1 KKRWKSSRACTPKQR
16 RSPMSEPEME
26 QLPPDNASPQGDQE
40 EEISWADAMEDLERQ
55 KQMIRDQAK
64 VPGYPAAPESSASK
78 PSLSPGSELPNL
90 QFILD
95 IPLQVTVELGRK
107 RLLVHD
113 LLQLSQG
120 SVIELTKQIGEPF
133 EVLINQ
139 KLIAR
144 GEIVVINDKFGVR
157 ITDIISP
164 MERVQQLQWG
174 QGKEEAMG
182 RGGVVGACMLCLLIG
197 GVTVSQAAE
206 PAAPTPAAQSM
217 PQPPNGERFL
227 QNVISQSIGQGN
239 SAPV

>member
-1 KKRWKSSRACTPKQR
+1 
-16 RSPMSEPEME
+16 
-26 QLPPDNASPQGDQE
+26 
-40 EEISWADAMEDLERQ
+40 
-55 KQMIRDQAK
+55 
-64 VPGYPAAPESSASK
+64 
-78 PSLSPGSELPNL
+78 L

-164 MERVQQLQWG
+164 LERVQQLQ
-174 QGKEEAMG
+174 
-182 RGGVVGACMLCLLIG
+182 
-197 GVTVSQAAE
+197 
-206 PAAPTPAAQSM
+206 
-217 PQPPNGERFL
+217 
-227 QNVISQSIGQGN
+227 
-239 SAPV
+239 

>member
-1 KKRWKSSRACTPKQR
+1 
-16 RSPMSEPEME
+16 MSEPEVE
-26 QLPPDNASPQGDQE
+26 QLPPDHAPQQGDQE
-40 EEISWADAMEDLERQ
+40 EESSWADAMEDLERQ
-55 KQMIRDQAK
+55 KQMIQDQAK
-64 VPGYPAAPESSASK
+64 AQTRSAAPDSSTSK
-78 PSLSPGSELPNL
+78 LSPSPGPELPNL

-95 IPLQVTVELGRK
+95 IPLLVTVELGRK

-164 MERVQQLQWG
+164 LERVQQLQ
-174 QGKEEAMG
+174 
-182 RGGVVGACMLCLLIG
+182 
-197 GVTVSQAAE
+197 
-206 PAAPTPAAQSM
+206 
-217 PQPPNGERFL
+217 
-227 QNVISQSIGQGN
+227 
-239 SAPV
+239 

>member
-1 KKRWKSSRACTPKQR
+1 
-16 RSPMSEPEME
+16 MSESEME
-26 QLPPDNASPQGDQE
+26 QLPPDNAPQQGDQQ

-55 KQMIRDQAK
+55 KQMIQDQAQTHP
-64 VPGYPAAPESSASK
+64 VALESS
-78 PSLSPGSELPNL
+78 PSQPSPSPSHELPNL

-95 IPLQVTVELGRK
+95 IPLLVTVELGRK

-120 SVIELTKQIGEPF
+120 SVIELAKQIGEPF

-164 MERVQQLQWG
+164 LERVQQLQ
-174 QGKEEAMG
+174 
-182 RGGVVGACMLCLLIG
+182 
-197 GVTVSQAAE
+197 
-206 PAAPTPAAQSM
+206 
-217 PQPPNGERFL
+217 
-227 QNVISQSIGQGN
+227 
-239 SAPV
+239 

>member
-1 KKRWKSSRACTPKQR
+1 
-16 RSPMSEPEME
+16 MSEPEME
-26 QLPPDNASPQGDQE
+26 QLPPDHAPQQGDQE
-40 EEISWADAMEDLERQ
+40 EGSSWADAMEDLERQ
-55 KQMIRDQAK
+55 KQMIQDQTKAQAR
-64 VPGYPAAPESSASK
+64 PAAPESSMSK
-78 PSLSPGSELPNL
+78 SSPSPGLELPNL

-95 IPLQVTVELGRK
+95 IPLLVTVELGRK

-164 MERVQQLQWG
+164 LERVQQLQ
-174 QGKEEAMG
+174 
-182 RGGVVGACMLCLLIG
+182 
-197 GVTVSQAAE
+197 
-206 PAAPTPAAQSM
+206 
-217 PQPPNGERFL
+217 
-227 QNVISQSIGQGN
+227 
-239 SAPV
+239 

>member
-1 KKRWKSSRACTPKQR
+1 
-16 RSPMSEPEME
+16 MSESTME
-26 QLPPDNASPQGDQE
+26 SQDGQAQTPPADE
-40 EEISWADAMEDLERQ
+40 EVSWADAMQDLERQ
-55 KQMIRDQAK
+55 KEMIRAEAEGKDAMQSLVGTVASDK
-64 VPGYPAAPESSASK
+64 KASPAA
-78 PSLSPGSELPNL
+78 GSELPNL

-120 SVIELTKQIGEPF
+120 SVIELSKQIGEPF

-164 MERVQQLQWG
+164 MERVQQLQ
-174 QGKEEAMG
+174 
-182 RGGVVGACMLCLLIG
+182 
-197 GVTVSQAAE
+197 
-206 PAAPTPAAQSM
+206 
-217 PQPPNGERFL
+217 
-227 QNVISQSIGQGN
+227 
-239 SAPV
+239 

>member
-1 KKRWKSSRACTPKQR
+1 
-16 RSPMSEPEME
+16 MSEPELAQ
-26 QLPPDNASPQGDQE
+26 QLPNSATQGDE
-40 EEISWADAMEDLERQ
+40 PEKEISWADAMEDLERQ
-55 KQMIRDQAK
+55 KQLIQEQAK
-64 VPGYPAAPESSASK
+64 AQAPSAASVVSAPK
-78 PSLSPGSELPNL
+78 PSPRPGAELPNL

-164 MERVQQLQWG
+164 MERVQQLQ
-174 QGKEEAMG
+174 
-182 RGGVVGACMLCLLIG
+182 
-197 GVTVSQAAE
+197 
-206 PAAPTPAAQSM
+206 
-217 PQPPNGERFL
+217 
-227 QNVISQSIGQGN
+227 
-239 SAPV
+239 

>member
-1 KKRWKSSRACTPKQR
+1 
-16 RSPMSEPEME
+16 MSEPETE
-26 QLPPDNASPQGDQE
+26 QLPPANTSQLDAQE
-40 EEISWADAMEDLERQ
+40 EEISWTDAMEDLERQ
-55 KQMIRDQAK
+55 KQLIQEQATAQTR
-64 VPGYPAAPESSASK
+64 PIAPESSALK
-78 PSLSPGSELPNL
+78 LSPSPGPELPNL

-120 SVIELTKQIGEPF
+120 SVIELSKQIGEPF

-164 MERVQQLQWG
+164 LERVQQLQ
-174 QGKEEAMG
+174 
-182 RGGVVGACMLCLLIG
+182 
-197 GVTVSQAAE
+197 
-206 PAAPTPAAQSM
+206 
-217 PQPPNGERFL
+217 
-227 QNVISQSIGQGN
+227 
-239 SAPV
+239 

>member
-1 KKRWKSSRACTPKQR
+1 
-16 RSPMSEPEME
+16 MSEPEME
-26 QLPPDNASPQGDQE
+26 QLPPDNAPQQGDQQ

-55 KQMIRDQAK
+55 KQMIQDQAQAQTR
-64 VPGYPAAPESSASK
+64 PAALESSASK
-78 PSLSPGSELPNL
+78 PSPSPSYELPNL

-95 IPLQVTVELGRK
+95 IPLLVTVELGRK

-120 SVIELTKQIGEPF
+120 SVIELAKQIGEPF

-164 MERVQQLQWG
+164 LERVQQLQ
-174 QGKEEAMG
+174 
-182 RGGVVGACMLCLLIG
+182 
-197 GVTVSQAAE
+197 
-206 PAAPTPAAQSM
+206 
-217 PQPPNGERFL
+217 
-227 QNVISQSIGQGN
+227 
-239 SAPV
+239 

>member
-1 KKRWKSSRACTPKQR
+1 
-16 RSPMSEPEME
+16 MSEPEME
-26 QLPPDNASPQGDQE
+26 QRPPDNAPQQGEPE
-40 EEISWADAMEDLERQ
+40 EEISWAEAMEDLERQ
-55 KQMIRDQAK
+55 KQMIRDQAQ
-64 VPGYPAAPESSASK
+64 PQGRPAAPESSASR
-78 PSLSPGSELPNL
+78 PSPSPGPELPNL

-164 MERVQQLQWG
+164 MERVQQLQ
-174 QGKEEAMG
+174 
-182 RGGVVGACMLCLLIG
+182 
-197 GVTVSQAAE
+197 
-206 PAAPTPAAQSM
+206 
-217 PQPPNGERFL
+217 
-227 QNVISQSIGQGN
+227 
-239 SAPV
+239 

>member
-1 KKRWKSSRACTPKQR
+1 
-16 RSPMSEPEME
+16 MSEPEME
-26 QLPPDNASPQGDQE
+26 QLPPNNAPQEDDQE

-55 KQMIRDQAK
+55 KQMIQEQAK
-64 VPGYPAAPESSASK
+64 AQALPAALEVSASK
-78 PSLSPGSELPNL
+78 PAPSPGSEIPNL

-164 MERVQQLQWG
+164 MERVQQLQ
-174 QGKEEAMG
+174 
-182 RGGVVGACMLCLLIG
+182 
-197 GVTVSQAAE
+197 
-206 PAAPTPAAQSM
+206 
-217 PQPPNGERFL
+217 
-227 QNVISQSIGQGN
+227 
-239 SAPV
+239 

>member
-1 KKRWKSSRACTPKQR
+1 
-16 RSPMSEPEME
+16 MSEPEME
-26 QLPPDNASPQGDQE
+26 QLPPDNAPQQGEPE
-40 EEISWADAMEDLERQ
+40 EELSWADAMADLERQ
-55 KQMIRDQAK
+55 KQMIQDQAK
-64 VPGYPAAPESSASK
+64 AQARSAASESSTSK
-78 PSLSPGSELPNL
+78 PSSPSPGLELPNL

-95 IPLQVTVELGRK
+95 IPLLVTVELGRK

-164 MERVQQLQWG
+164 LERVQQLQ
-174 QGKEEAMG
+174 
-182 RGGVVGACMLCLLIG
+182 
-197 GVTVSQAAE
+197 
-206 PAAPTPAAQSM
+206 
-217 PQPPNGERFL
+217 
-227 QNVISQSIGQGN
+227 
-239 SAPV
+239 

>member
-1 KKRWKSSRACTPKQR
+1 
-16 RSPMSEPEME
+16 MSEPEVE
-26 QLPPDNASPQGDQE
+26 QLPPDHAPQQGEQE

-55 KQMIRDQAK
+55 KQMIQDQAK
-64 VPGYPAAPESSASK
+64 AQAHSVAPEPSTSK
-78 PSLSPGSELPNL
+78 ASLSSSPELPNL

-95 IPLQVTVELGRK
+95 IPLLVTVELGRK

-164 MERVQQLQWG
+164 LERVQQLQ
-174 QGKEEAMG
+174 
-182 RGGVVGACMLCLLIG
+182 
-197 GVTVSQAAE
+197 
-206 PAAPTPAAQSM
+206 
-217 PQPPNGERFL
+217 
-227 QNVISQSIGQGN
+227 
-239 SAPV
+239 

>member
-1 KKRWKSSRACTPKQR
+1 
-16 RSPMSEPEME
+16 MSEPEME
-26 QLPPDNASPQGDQE
+26 QLPPDNAPQQGEPE

-55 KQMIRDQAK
+55 KQMIQDQTKAQARS
-64 VPGYPAAPESSASK
+64 AAPESSMSKAS
-78 PSLSPGSELPNL
+78 PSPGPELPNL

-95 IPLQVTVELGRK
+95 IPLLVTVELGRK

-164 MERVQQLQWG
+164 LERVQQLQ
-174 QGKEEAMG
+174 
-182 RGGVVGACMLCLLIG
+182 
-197 GVTVSQAAE
+197 
-206 PAAPTPAAQSM
+206 
-217 PQPPNGERFL
+217 
-227 QNVISQSIGQGN
+227 
-239 SAPV
+239 

>member
-1 KKRWKSSRACTPKQR
+1 
-16 RSPMSEPEME
+16 MSEPEME
-26 QLPPDNASPQGDQE
+26 QLPPDKAPQSGEPE
-40 EEISWADAMEDLERQ
+40 EALSWADAMEDLERK
-55 KQMIRDQAK
+55 KQMIQDQAK
-64 VPGYPAAPESSASK
+64 AHAHPAALESSASK
-78 PSLSPGSELPNL
+78 PSPSPAPELPNL

-95 IPLQVTVELGRK
+95 IPLLVTVELGRK

-164 MERVQQLQWG
+164 LERVQQLQ
-174 QGKEEAMG
+174 
-182 RGGVVGACMLCLLIG
+182 
-197 GVTVSQAAE
+197 
-206 PAAPTPAAQSM
+206 
-217 PQPPNGERFL
+217 
-227 QNVISQSIGQGN
+227 
-239 SAPV
+239 

>member
-1 KKRWKSSRACTPKQR
+1 
-16 RSPMSEPEME
+16 MSESTME
-26 QLPPDNASPQGDQE
+26 QLLPENAPQQGE
-40 EEISWADAMEDLERQ
+40 PEEISWADAMADLERQ
-55 KQMIRDQAK
+55 KQMIQDQTKAQAH
-64 VPGYPAAPESSASK
+64 PAVSESSASK
-78 PSLSPGSELPNL
+78 PSPSSSPELPNL

-164 MERVQQLQWG
+164 LERVQQLQ
-174 QGKEEAMG
+174 
-182 RGGVVGACMLCLLIG
+182 
-197 GVTVSQAAE
+197 
-206 PAAPTPAAQSM
+206 
-217 PQPPNGERFL
+217 
-227 QNVISQSIGQGN
+227 
-239 SAPV
+239 

>member
-1 KKRWKSSRACTPKQR
+1 
-16 RSPMSEPEME
+16 MSEPEME
-26 QLPPDNASPQGDQE
+26 QRPPDNALQEGEPE

-55 KQMIRDQAK
+55 KQMIQDQAK
-64 VPGYPAAPESSASK
+64 AQELPAALAVSASK
-78 PSLSPGSELPNL
+78 PPPSPSSELPNL

-164 MERVQQLQWG
+164 MERVQQLQ
-174 QGKEEAMG
+174 
-182 RGGVVGACMLCLLIG
+182 
-197 GVTVSQAAE
+197 
-206 PAAPTPAAQSM
+206 
-217 PQPPNGERFL
+217 
-227 QNVISQSIGQGN
+227 
-239 SAPV
+239 